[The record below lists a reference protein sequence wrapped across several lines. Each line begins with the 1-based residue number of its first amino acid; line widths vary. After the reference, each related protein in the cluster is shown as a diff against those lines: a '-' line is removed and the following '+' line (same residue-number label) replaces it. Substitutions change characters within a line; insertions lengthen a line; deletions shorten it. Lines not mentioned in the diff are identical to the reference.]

1 MKKKNLKI
9 ESLLTAIIFIRYEN
23 NHHEI
28 RTLIRKKK
36 ITITV
41 KIGILP
47 IKKKSKSDTRLL
59 NGNDACRKLMEQCL
73 RRSEVLP
80 STSGSMP
87 GQPITQM

>member
-23 NHHEI
+23 HHHEI
-28 RTLIRKKK
+28 RTLIKKKK

-47 IKKKSKSDTRLL
+47 IKKRVRVTPDF
-59 NGNDACRKLMEQCL
+59 
-73 RRSEVLP
+73 
-80 STSGSMP
+80 STATMP
-87 GQPITQM
+87 AES

>member
-23 NHHEI
+23 HHHEI
-28 RTLIRKKK
+28 RTLIKKKK

-47 IKKKSKSDTRLL
+47 IKKKRVRVTPDF
-59 NGNDACRKLMEQCL
+59 
-73 RRSEVLP
+73 
-80 STSGSMP
+80 STATMP
-87 GQPITQM
+87 AES

>member
-23 NHHEI
+23 HHHEI
-28 RTLIRKKK
+28 RTLIKKKK

-47 IKKKSKSDTRLL
+47 IKKK
-59 NGNDACRKLMEQCL
+59 E
-73 RRSEVLP
+73 
-80 STSGSMP
+80 
-87 GQPITQM
+87 